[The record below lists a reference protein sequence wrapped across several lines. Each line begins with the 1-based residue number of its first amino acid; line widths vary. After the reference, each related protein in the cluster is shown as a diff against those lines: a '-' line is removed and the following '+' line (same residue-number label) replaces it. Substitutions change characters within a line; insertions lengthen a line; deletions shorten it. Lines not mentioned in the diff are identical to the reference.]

1 MLKNNYLRILSLFGL
16 LCAVWAL
23 VFWPTLQNMEAVWR
37 SSDTYTHCYI
47 IPLIA
52 AWLLYDQRQF
62 INAPAKPTLLPLL
75 PALGCAA
82 VWLVGYAADVNSLTH
97 FSAVFVLQLL
107 TLSLLGWQLGRQ
119 VAFPLF
125 YLIFM
130 VPFGDAL
137 NLPLQDLTATVRV
150 YMLNLTGIPVLRE
163 GLYLTTPVGQ
173 FEVAEACSGLRFLIA
188 SIAIGTLF
196 SFLTYRVWWKHLL
209 FVGAILVFSVLANCM
224 RAFFLIWIG
233 ETSNMQYG
241 FGADHF
247 VYGWLFFAL
256 VMFSM
261 FWLGGRYADKAPTG
275 HAGATVAVPAAFW
288 QPVGCAL
295 LVLGATLLLRSQITE
310 IAAPAQAEQLAAP
323 TGFSTEP
330 ARHWQPGFQDGLARL
345 QVWDATGNGYL
356 LARYG
361 HKQQK
366 GELISWNNRLYQR
379 KTWSETNHKT
389 LTLSG
394 ESYQLME
401 LRSES
406 GEQQVLFYQYRIADH
421 RTTSAS
427 KAKLYQV
434 LALLSGDQSYSE
446 VRAVNLPGA
455 LLDMQPQQLEQA
467 AARLQTL
474 SPPR

>member
-16 LCAVWAL
+16 LCVVWAL

-52 AWLLYDQRQF
+52 AWLLYDQRQS
-62 INAPAKPTLLPLL
+62 IHAPAKPTLWPVL
-75 PALGCAA
+75 PALGCAF

-97 FSAVFVLQLL
+97 FSAIFVLQLL

-137 NLPLQDLTATVRV
+137 NLPLQELTASVSV
-150 YMLNLTGIPVLRE
+150 MMLNLTGIPVLRE

-209 FVGAILVFSVLANCM
+209 FVAAILVFSVFANCL

-261 FWLGGRYADKAPTG
+261 FWLGGRFADKAAKEQRVDVVDIQT
-275 HAGATVAVPAAFW
+275 TYW
-288 QPVGCAL
+288 QPISCAL
-295 LVLGATLLLRSQITE
+295 LVLAITLILRSHISVIE
-310 IAAPAQAEQLAAP
+310 APAQALQLAAP
-323 TGFSTEP
+323 AGFNTEP
-330 ARHWQPGFQDGLARL
+330 VRQWQPGFQDGLARL
-345 QVWDATGNGYL
+345 QVWDAQGAGYL

-366 GELISWNNRLYQR
+366 GELISWNNRLYHP
-379 KTWSETNHKT
+379 KSWSETSQQS
-389 LTLSG
+389 LTVAG
-394 ESYQLME
+394 ESYRLLE
-401 LRSES
+401 LRSET
-406 GEQQVLFYQYRIADH
+406 GEQQVVFYQYRIAGH
-421 RTTSAS
+421 RTVSAS

-455 LLDMQPQQLEQA
+455 LLDIQPQQLEQA
-467 AARLQTL
+467 AARLQAL
-474 SPPR
+474 PGLQ

>member
-1 MLKNNYLRILSLFGL
+1 MLKNNYLRVLSLFAL
-16 LCAVWAL
+16 LCSVWAL
-23 VFWPTLQNMEAVWR
+23 VFLPTLQNMEAVWR

-52 AWLLYDQRQF
+52 AWLLYDQRQS
-62 INAPAKPTLLPLL
+62 ITAPAKPTLVPLL
-75 PALGCAA
+75 PALACAL

-97 FSAVFVLQLL
+97 FSAVIVLQLL

-137 NLPLQDLTATVRV
+137 NLPLQDLTATVSV
-150 YMLNLTGIPVLRE
+150 FMLNLTGIPVLRE

-196 SFLTYRVWWKHLL
+196 SFLTYRIWWKHLL
-209 FVGAILVFSVLANCM
+209 FVGAILVFSVLANCL

-261 FWLGGRYADKAPTG
+261 FWLGGRFADKTPAPEAVKAPLV
-275 HAGATVAVPAAFW
+275 AGKFGW
-288 QPVGCAL
+288 PVGCAL
-295 LVLGATLLLRSQITE
+295 LILGATLTLRSQITE
-310 IAAPAQAEQLAAP
+310 IEAPAQAAQLATPA
-323 TGFSTEP
+323 GFSTAP
-330 ARHWQPGFQDGLARL
+330 VRQWRPSFHDGLARL
-345 QVWDATGNGYL
+345 QVWDNEGRGYL

-366 GELISWNNRLYQR
+366 GELISWNNRFYQR
-379 KTWSETNHKT
+379 KSWSETARKT
-389 LTLSG
+389 LTLAG
-394 ESYQLME
+394 ESYQLLE
-401 LRSES
+401 LRSET
-406 GEQQVLFYQYRIADH
+406 GEQQVVFYQYRIAGH
-421 RTTSAS
+421 RTVSAS

-434 LALLSGDQSYSE
+434 LALLSGDQGDSE

-455 LLDMQPQQLEQA
+455 LLDIQPQQLEQA

-474 SPPR
+474 AGL

>member
-1 MLKNNYLRILSLFGL
+1 MLKNNYFRVLSLFLL
-16 LCAVWAL
+16 LCSVWAL

-47 IPLIA
+47 IPLIS
-52 AWLLYDQRQF
+52 AWLLYDQRQS
-62 INAPAKPTLLPLL
+62 IHAPAKPTLLPLF
-75 PALGCAA
+75 PALACAA

-137 NLPLQDLTATVRV
+137 NLPLQDLTATVSV
-150 YMLNLTGIPVLRE
+150 MMLNLTGIPVLRE

-196 SFLTYRVWWKHLL
+196 SFLTYRIWWKHLL
-209 FVGAILVFSVLANCM
+209 FVSAILVFSVLANCM

-261 FWLGGRYADKAPTG
+261 FWLGGRFADKAP
-275 HAGATVAVPAAFW
+275 AVPAVTATPATGTFW

-295 LVLGATLLLRSQITE
+295 LVLGATLMLRSQITE
-310 IAAPAQAEQLAAP
+310 VAAPAEPQQLAAP
-323 TGFSTEP
+323 AEFSTAP
-330 ARHWQPGFQDGLARL
+330 ARQWQPGFFDGLARL
-345 QVWDATGNGYL
+345 QVWDAQGNGYL

-379 KTWSETNHKT
+379 KTWSETGHKMMT
-389 LTLSG
+389 LAG
-394 ESYQLME
+394 EPYRLIE
-401 LRSES
+401 LRHES
-406 GEQQVLFYQYRIADH
+406 GQRQVVFYQYRIAEH
-421 RTTSAS
+421 RTSSAEQ
-427 KAKLYQV
+427 AKLYQV
-434 LALLSGDQSYSE
+434 LALISGDQNYSE

-455 LLDMQPQQLEQA
+455 FADIQPQQLEQA
-467 AARLQTL
+467 AARLQAL
-474 SPPR
+474 PGL

>member
-1 MLKNNYLRILSLFGL
+1 MLKNNYLPTLSLFGL
-16 LCAVWAL
+16 LCVVWAL

-52 AWLLYDQRQF
+52 AWLLYDQRQY
-62 INAPAKPTLLPLL
+62 INAPAKPTLLPVLA
-75 PALGCAA
+75 ALGCAF

-97 FSAVFVLQLL
+97 FSAIFVLQLL
-107 TLSLLGWQLGRQ
+107 TLSLIGWQLGRQ

-137 NLPLQDLTATVRV
+137 NLPLQELTATVSV
-150 YMLNLTGIPVLRE
+150 FMLNLTGIPVLRE

-196 SFLTYRVWWKHLL
+196 SFLTYRIWWKHLL
-209 FVGAILVFSVLANCM
+209 FVGAILVFSVLANCL

-261 FWLGGRYADKAPTG
+261 FWIGGRFADKAPVPETSTATPATG
-275 HAGATVAVPAAFW
+275 QFW
-288 QPVGCAL
+288 RPVGCAL
-295 LVLGATLLLRSQITE
+295 LVLGATLALRSQITE
-310 IAAPAQAEQLAAP
+310 IAAPAEAEQLATPA
-323 TGFSTEP
+323 GFSAEL
-330 ARHWQPGFQDGLARL
+330 ARPWKPGFNDGLARL
-345 QVWDATGNGYL
+345 QVWDSEGRGYL

-379 KTWSETNHKT
+379 KSWSETSQQSVT
-389 LTLSG
+389 LAG
-394 ESYQLME
+394 ESYQVIE
-401 LRSES
+401 LRSGS
-406 GEQQVLFYQYRIADH
+406 GEQQVLLYQYKIADY

-434 LALLSGDQSYSE
+434 LALLSGDQGYSE
-446 VRAVNLPGA
+446 VRAANLPGT
-455 LLDMQPQQLEQA
+455 LLDIQPQQLEQVA
-467 AARLQTL
+467 KRLQAL
-474 SPPR
+474 P

>member
-1 MLKNNYLRILSLFGL
+1 MLKNNYLRVLSLFAL
-16 LCAVWAL
+16 LCSVWAL
-23 VFWPTLQNMEAVWR
+23 VFLPTLQNMEAVWR

-52 AWLLYDQRQF
+52 AWLLYDQRQS
-62 INAPAKPTLLPLL
+62 ITAPAKPILVPLL
-75 PALGCAA
+75 PALACAL

-97 FSAVFVLQLL
+97 FSAVIVLQLL

-137 NLPLQDLTATVRV
+137 NLPLQDLTATVSV
-150 YMLNLTGIPVLRE
+150 FMLNLTGIPVLRE

-196 SFLTYRVWWKHLL
+196 SFLTYRIWWKHLL
-209 FVGAILVFSVLANCM
+209 FVGAILVFSVLANCL

-261 FWLGGRYADKAPTG
+261 FWLGGRFADKAPAPEAVKAPLV
-275 HAGATVAVPAAFW
+275 AGKFGW
-288 QPVGCAL
+288 PVGCAL
-295 LVLGATLLLRSQITE
+295 LILGATLTLRSQITE
-310 IAAPAQAEQLAAP
+310 IEAPAQAAQLATPA
-323 TGFSTEP
+323 GFSTEP
-330 ARHWQPGFQDGLARL
+330 VRQWRPSFHDGLARL
-345 QVWDATGNGYL
+345 QVWDNEGRGYL

-366 GELISWNNRLYQR
+366 GELISWNNRFYQR
-379 KTWSETNHKT
+379 KSWSETARKT
-389 LTLSG
+389 LTLAG
-394 ESYQLME
+394 ESYQLLE
-401 LRSES
+401 LRSET
-406 GEQQVLFYQYRIADH
+406 GEQQVVFYQYRIAGH
-421 RTTSAS
+421 RTVSAS

-434 LALLSGDQSYSE
+434 LALLSGDQGDSE

-455 LLDMQPQQLEQA
+455 LLDIQPQQLEQA

-474 SPPR
+474 AGL